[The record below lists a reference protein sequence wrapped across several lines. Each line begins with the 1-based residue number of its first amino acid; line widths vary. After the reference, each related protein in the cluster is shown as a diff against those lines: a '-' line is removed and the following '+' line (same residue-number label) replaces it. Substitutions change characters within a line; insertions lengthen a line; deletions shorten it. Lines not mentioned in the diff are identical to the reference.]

1 MQGDL
6 NNPNL
11 TGIVPRMVKTVFDRI
26 NAASESIEFTVKVSM
41 VEIYCENLKD
51 LLNPVKDRLI
61 IKQDPIKGIFI
72 PDLTET
78 YISSPEDIYKV
89 MEQGNKTRATA
100 ATNMN

>member
-1 MQGDL
+1 
-6 NNPNL
+6 
-11 TGIVPRMVKTVFDRI
+11 MVKTVFDRI

-51 LLNPVKDRLI
+51 LLNPVKDKLI

-78 YISSPEDIYKV
+78 YISCADDIYKI
-89 MEQGNKTRATA
+89 MEQGNKNRATA
-100 ATNMN
+100 ATNMNERSS